1 MRQIGSESPKDLTAD
16 KIQAVVSKWREDNF
30 SRHTLSNYG
39 KCLRRFLAWL
49 EDIGAAPKTI
59 HHAVTKFHQPDP
71 RTVTATDEERELLL
85 THASPRMHFFLLL
98 CADMGLRHRTAT
110 RIALGNFDR
119 HTRSLTFTTK
129 GNVRQTL
136 PVPNHIAAIFNAM
149 PEDTPRDIPIINFL
163 RTQHD
168 GGNQPG
174 KNPRLYR
181 SWVKLKHKLGIR
193 PELRVHDLRRTMA
206 EDTWDATKDLRI
218 VQAQLGHRSIA
229 TTARYLANRV
239 GLGDL
244 TDAMQRVKLLRE
256 QRDADNRRLGYYG
269 RIPPQPERRPA

>member
-1 MRQIGSESPKDLTAD
+1 MI
-16 KIQAVVSKWREDNF
+16 
-30 SRHTLSNYG
+30 
-39 KCLRRFLAWL
+39 
-49 EDIGAAPKTI
+49 
-59 HHAVTKFHQPDP
+59 
-71 RTVTATDEERELLL
+71 ATDEERDLLL
-85 THASPRMHFFLLL
+85 NNCSPRMHFFLLL

-129 GNVRQTL
+129 GNVHQTL

-149 PEDTPRDIPIINFL
+149 PEDTPRDIPLINFL

-193 PELRVHDLRRTMA
+193 PELRVHDLRRTLA
-206 EDTWDATKDLRI
+206 EDVWNATKDIRV
-218 VQAQLGHRSIA
+218 VQAQLGHRSPT

-239 GLGDL
+239 GLDDL
-244 TDAMQRVKLLRE
+244 SEAMQRVEMLRE
-256 QRDADNRRLGYYG
+256 QRSQDNRKLGYG
-269 RIPPQPERRPA
+269 HRPPQAERNSA